1 MRYFIELYGL
11 LPQDG
16 DPDTPT
22 YPVGLRGKEIE
33 CKDVEEAVSLGIE
46 WGKEILPP
54 LGETLT
60 EIDIME
66 HSSPGKYRHFVY
78 SLETGKLKEKR

>member
-33 CKDVEEAVSLGIE
+33 CKDVEEALSLGLS
-46 WGKEILPP
+46 WGEEILPP

-60 EIDIME
+60 SIEIMDCT
-66 HSSPGKYRHFVY
+66 PGKYRHYVFT
-78 SLETGKLKEKR
+78 LETGKLIERK